1 MFNIFKNSKR
11 IIEKLNKEGKEY
23 WENAD
28 DYKWETGLVM
38 PDGTIYDEKE
48 LFEAILESDRQRL
61 LKFG

>member
-1 MFNIFKNSKR
+1 MIDIFKNSKR
-11 IIEKLNKEGKEY
+11 IIERLNKDKKEY
-23 WENAD
+23 WENAN
-28 DYKWETGLVM
+28 DYKWETGLVL